1 MRTVVLWESSHNS
14 CCPVPYPKVQHRNAH
29 VLSLREH
36 SRMCVISHT
45 QGTAHQYTLIV
56 LEEHSQYG
64 VKKIVRQDKREDFKP
79 MGPQGLLCKRWI
91 KINLIIQSSFFV
103 VLLHIIKKLI
113 ILRIWSDLIM
123 RCIHIIC
130 VFFACFSKGNCK
142 RFRCVLQFKVYR
154 GSDTAKIIKENHFMV
169 QR

>member
-1 MRTVVLWESSHNS
+1 MSGTISSFGSTGFWSTTFFPHSHRYNTLDTQFVPMGEHSHVCGLSHTPIGYSTLMRTVVLWESSHNS

-91 KINLIIQSSFFV
+91 KINLII
-103 VLLHIIKKLI
+103 
-113 ILRIWSDLIM
+113 
-123 RCIHIIC
+123 
-130 VFFACFSKGNCK
+130 
-142 RFRCVLQFKVYR
+142 
-154 GSDTAKIIKENHFMV
+154 
-169 QR
+169 